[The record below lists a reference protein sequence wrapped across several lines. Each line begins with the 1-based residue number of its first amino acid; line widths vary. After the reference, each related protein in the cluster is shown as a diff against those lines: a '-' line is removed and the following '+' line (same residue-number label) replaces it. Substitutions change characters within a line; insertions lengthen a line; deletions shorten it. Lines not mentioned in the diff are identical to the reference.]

1 MPTRSFASRYC
12 AKHGLLHSR
21 YEQVVLRRSL
31 HRGAW
36 LLYPLL
42 ACQPSYFA
50 SDRELVRAIGH
61 CRTLW
66 DFDTET
72 LDFPNHLDNR
82 GWLRGTL
89 KLRLSVRRLRR
100 LVREVLPPGQP
111 AGAPADRPIASTPQ
125 DPRLQ

>member
-1 MPTRSFASRYC
+1 MHECSFAHRYC
-12 AKHGLLHSR
+12 AKHGLRPER
-21 YEQVVLRRSL
+21 YERAVFRRSL
-31 HRGAW
+31 HRAAW

-42 ACQPSYFA
+42 ACHRTYFSA
-50 SDRELVRAIGH
+50 DRALIHTAGH
-61 CRTLW
+61 CPTVW

-72 LDFPNHLDNR
+72 LDFPNHPANR

-111 AGAPADRPIASTPQ
+111 AGAPAAREQNPTP
-125 DPRLQ
+125 P